1 MVPNFKLVPYYINT
15 LYEVQGILKY
25 LQLSILYQYFTY
37 LKDTPIMQLEKLVGP
52 VYDVEHKSG
61 FQDIIQNVEKIKN
74 LTGPVYDVAHS
85 NVFKDVLKGVEKVLS
100 FVGQVFCHRNINVTL
115 E

>member
-1 MVPNFKLVPYYINT
+1 
-15 LYEVQGILKY
+15 
-25 LQLSILYQYFTY
+25 
-37 LKDTPIMQLEKLVGP
+37 MQLEKLVGP

-85 NVFKDVLKGVEKVLS
+85 NVFQDVLKGLEKVFINQHFYFL
-100 FVGQVFCHRNINVTL
+100 GQVFCHQEEYRQNTRITTRTVRLGSAFWQNGGVL
-115 E
+115 DIG

>member
-1 MVPNFKLVPYYINT
+1 
-15 LYEVQGILKY
+15 
-25 LQLSILYQYFTY
+25 
-37 LKDTPIMQLEKLVGP
+37 MQLEKLVGP

-85 NVFKDVLKGVEKVLS
+85 NVFQDVLKGVEKVFIIIICRASFLS
-100 FVGQVFCHRNINVTL
+100 PEYQQNTRVNYKNSF
-115 E
+115 